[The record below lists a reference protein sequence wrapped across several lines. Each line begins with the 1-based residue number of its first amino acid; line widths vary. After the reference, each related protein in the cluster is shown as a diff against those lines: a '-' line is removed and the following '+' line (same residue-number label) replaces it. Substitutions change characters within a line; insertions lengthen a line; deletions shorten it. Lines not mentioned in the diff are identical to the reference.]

1 MTWDSWHG
9 PMTLGHALVDVIEL
23 GMMAAAVWI
32 WWRLRQKRRRRRP
45 EPDTVALTA
54 ERRTM
59 ILNAERRERGDRD
72 T

>member
-9 PMTLGHALVDVIEL
+9 PMTLGHALVDVLEL
-23 GMMAAAVWI
+23 AMMAAAVWL
-32 WWRLRQKRRRRRP
+32 WLRLRRKRRRRP

-59 ILNAERRERGDRD
+59 ILDAERRERGDRNS
-72 T
+72 